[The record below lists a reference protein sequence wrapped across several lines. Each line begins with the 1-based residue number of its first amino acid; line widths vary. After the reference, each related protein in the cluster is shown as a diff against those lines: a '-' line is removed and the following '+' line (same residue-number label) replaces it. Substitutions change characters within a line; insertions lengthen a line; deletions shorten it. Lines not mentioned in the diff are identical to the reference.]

1 MHPLIHPL
9 SHYEEE
15 AQVYRNELLA
25 VEESIKVLY
34 HQVENLNKKC
44 RILMGRNNIVEIRY
58 ETPDRSY
65 QAKYQIQLDD
75 NLWLYKDRNGDARLT
90 RCSCRCVL
98 MKGILNGES
107 LNHFKPNKGMGI
119 YNNFC
124 YVSLDE
130 ALQKIYDYEVNVN
143 KHPVTAHVDYD
154 IVYREL
160 GNNRYEPFTQRRDE
174 ILTKMR

>member
-1 MHPLIHPL
+1 
-9 SHYEEE
+9 
-15 AQVYRNELLA
+15 
-25 VEESIKVLY
+25 
-34 HQVENLNKKC
+34 
-44 RILMGRNNIVEIRY
+44 
-58 ETPDRSY
+58 
-65 QAKYQIQLDD
+65 
-75 NLWLYKDRNGDARLT
+75 
-90 RCSCRCVL
+90 

-130 ALQKIYDYEVNVN
+130 ALKKIYDYEVNAN

-154 IVYREL
+154 IVHREL